1 MAMRL
6 LDDPR
11 YLPFAARYAFSLAR
25 FAAEVVGMMPTHQ
38 QLELLDSVSPPGSRT
53 SVRSGHGSGKS
64 RSLAVIA
71 LWHLLCY
78 PKSNTMITAPKIEQ
92 VRNVAWK

>member
-1 MAMRL
+1 
-6 LDDPR
+6 
-11 YLPFAARYAFSLAR
+11 
-25 FAAEVVGMMPTHQ
+25 MMPTHQ

-64 RSLAVIA
+64 RSLAVLA

-92 VRNVAWK
+92 VRNVAWKEMADVLDLIRSKGGQSWIA